1 MMGTSPGGDRDAA
14 AAIELLE
21 TLVRI
26 PSPSGAEGE
35 AAHWLVGWMQQHG
48 FEAHVDAV
56 GNALGMRGRGA
67 NRILLLGHID
77 TFPGTLPVRR
87 EGDWLTGRGSVD
99 AKGALCAFVFAAAT
113 LPIEPDWQVI
123 VAGAVEEEVAS
134 SRGAR
139 HLLDTM
145 APPRYCIIGEPGGWE
160 RITLGY
166 KGRLIVDL
174 QWRAPFAHSAG
185 PQRLPAEGA
194 VALWNAIV
202 AHCQAFNGGRDSA
215 FERLEPALRHIAT
228 YDKGAYCSVEMTVSF
243 RVPPELSPFRLTEE
257 VQRWIAHEGFSPVPA
272 EDAAEGE
279 NRNERMRL
287 VFSGAEEAF
296 RAPKN
301 NPLVRSWL
309 RAIRQAGG
317 TPRFVYK
324 TGTSDMNVVG
334 PAWGVP
340 IVAYGPGDSAL
351 DHTPEE
357 RIHLGEYL
365 RAIEV
370 LREALAALQRGGI

>member
-1 MMGTSPGGDRDAA
+1 MSAYPGGDMDVA
-14 AAIELLE
+14 AAIDLLE

-35 AAHWLVGWMQQHG
+35 AARWLVGWMQQHG

-56 GNALGMRGRGA
+56 GNALGVRGRGA

-99 AKGALCAFVFAAAT
+99 AKGVLCAFAFAAAD
-113 LPIEPDWQVI
+113 LPLAADWQVI

-139 HLLDTM
+139 HLLDTL
-145 APPRYCIIGEPGGWE
+145 APPCYCVIGEPGGWE

-166 KGRLIVDL
+166 KGRLIADL
-174 QWRAPFAHSAG
+174 HWCAPFAHSAG
-185 PQRLPAEGA
+185 PQPLPAERA
-194 VALWNAIV
+194 VALWNTIV
-202 AHCQAFNGGRDSA
+202 ARCQTFNAGRDSA

-228 YDKGAYCSVEMTVSF
+228 RDEGAYCKVEMTVSF
-243 RVPPELSPFRLTEE
+243 RVPPGLSPSMLSKE
-257 VQRWIAHEGFSPVPA
+257 VQRWISEDGFSLVPA
-272 EDAAEGE
+272 GDADDDAD
-279 NRNERMRL
+279 RDERMQL

-301 NPLVRSWL
+301 NPLVRSLL

-334 PAWGVP
+334 PPWGVP

-351 DHTPEE
+351 DHTPGE

-370 LREALAALQRGGI
+370 LREALAALQRGAI

>member
-1 MMGTSPGGDRDAA
+1 MAATAEIDAA
-14 AAIELLE
+14 TAVDLLE
-21 TLVRI
+21 NLVRI
-26 PSPSGAEGE
+26 PSPSGAESE

-48 FEAHVDAV
+48 FEAYVDAA
-56 GNALGMRGRGA
+56 GNALGVRGQGRQ
-67 NRILLLGHID
+67 RILLLGHID
-77 TFPGTLPVRR
+77 TFPGELPVQRA
-87 EGDWLTGRGSVD
+87 GDWLTGRGSVD
-99 AKGALCAFVFAAAT
+99 AKGALCAFACAAAT
-113 LPIEPDWQVI
+113 LPIAADWQII

-139 HLLDTM
+139 HLLNTL
-145 APPRYCIIGEPGGWE
+145 APPHYCIIGEPGGWE

-174 QWRAPFAHSAG
+174 HWRAPFAHSAG
-185 PQRLPAEGA
+185 AQPLPAERA
-194 VALWNAIV
+194 VALWNTVV
-202 AHCQAFNGGRDSA
+202 AHCQTFNAGRSSA

-228 YDKGAYCSVEMTVSF
+228 RDAGAYCDVDMTISF
-243 RVPPELSPFRLTEE
+243 RVPPDLSPSTLVEE
-257 VQRWIAHEGFSPVPA
+257 VPRWIGSDGFVLAGSAGSVEA
-272 EDAAEGE
+272 GV
-279 NRNERMRL
+279 ER
-287 VFSGAEEAF
+287 VHIAFSGAEEAF
-296 RAPKN
+296 RAAKN
-301 NPLVRSWL
+301 TPLARSL
-309 RAIRQAGG
+309 VRAIRQAGG

-357 RIHLGEYL
+357 RIHLGEYV

-370 LREALAALQRGGI
+370 LREVLAALQRGAL